1 MFARIAAVLATFA
14 VAALIAQ
21 ARPDGPS
28 QRVSKL
34 AAVVRADSPDFAAT
48 APPPEPTL
56 GGARAFGAACD
67 NDKECA
73 SGVCSKGKRN
83 GFCSM
88 KCEAD
93 SDCPNPPTAGACN
106 GRGFCKKPG
115 TDR

>member
-1 MFARIAAVLATFA
+1 MIARIAAVVATLA
-14 VAALIAQ
+14 VAALLAQ

-28 QRVSKL
+28 QRVAKI
-34 AAVVRADSPDFAAT
+34 AAVVRAESPEIPEA
-48 APPPEPTL
+48 APPVE
-56 GGARAFGAACD
+56 GKRAFGAACE
-67 NDKECA
+67 NDAECT

-83 GFCSM
+83 GFCSL

-115 TDR
+115 S

>member
-1 MFARIAAVLATFA
+1 MFARIAAVVATLA
-14 VAALIAQ
+14 VAALLAQ

-34 AAVVRADSPDFAAT
+34 AAVVRADSPDMTAA
-48 APPPEPTL
+48 APAPEGP
-56 GGARAFGAACD
+56 RAFGAPCD
-67 NDKECA
+67 DDKECA

-88 KCEAD
+88 KCGSDA
-93 SDCPNPPTAGACN
+93 DCPNPPTAGACN

-115 TDR
+115 S